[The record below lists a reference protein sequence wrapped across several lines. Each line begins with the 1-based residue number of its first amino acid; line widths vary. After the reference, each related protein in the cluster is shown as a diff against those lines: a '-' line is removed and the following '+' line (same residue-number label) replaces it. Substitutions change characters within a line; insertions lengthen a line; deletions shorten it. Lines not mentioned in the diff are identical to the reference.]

1 MENFDKKIAFIGCG
15 NMGKALASA
24 ISAAG
29 FGDDLLFCDHTM
41 NKAQSLA
48 EQLGGTAS
56 ELEKIV
62 KENAE
67 SVRNTIGVYFLLN
80 EKIKNKAKIDKRSQ
94 CNCGILTKGKESV

>member
-62 KENAE
+62 KEGYFIFLAIKPQGLE
-67 SVRNTIGVYFLLN
+67 SLFSEI
-80 EKIKNKAKIDKRSQ
+80 
-94 CNCGILTKGKESV
+94 